1 MNTKKNTK
9 KQIKEYPL
17 VNEGY
22 YLSDHI
28 ANFFL
33 HKASQNN
40 KKLDV
45 LKLVK
50 LCYLGYGW
58 VLSILS
64 KRLIVEH
71 VEAWQFGPVIP
82 SVYYSFKYF
91 ERSPITSFTPTMQFN
106 RGSGR
111 TNIKYFS
118 IKPGTEESK
127 ILAIVWNSYKDLS
140 GKDMIKKMHTQDGP
154 WIKYYEPGIRGIVM
168 DDHVIKEHFDRI
180 ISQRLKEADS
190 NEK

>member
-1 MNTKKNTK
+1 MNTK

-22 YLSDHI
+22 YVSDHI
-28 ANFFL
+28 ANFFIE
-33 HKASQNN
+33 KASQNN

-71 VEAWQFGPVIP
+71 VEAWRFGPVIP
-82 SVYYSFKYF
+82 SVYYSFKHF
-91 ERSPITSFTPTMQFN
+91 GRRSITSFTPTMQFN

-111 TNIKYFS
+111 MNIKYFS
-118 IKPGTEESK
+118 FKPETQESK
-127 ILAIVWNSYKDLS
+127 VLSLVWDAYKDLS

-180 ISQRLKEADS
+180 ISQKLKEADS